1 MTAKMKLEKQPT
13 EKVSLLST
21 DPALQ
26 PDAKAITVSSE
37 TSAVNGKSPS
47 FEEALSLAQ
56 AEVQNAILDKVNP
69 RFNSKYATLASVR
82 EAVMPVFTKH
92 GLSIVQCLGCRPDGT
107 PTLVT
112 SLVHSSGQHRDWEFP
127 MPRYDDIQKM
137 ASALTY
143 LRRYTMSMLA
153 GIASEED
160 DDGNQAATADG
171 RGPKTGVQ
179 AGFATP
185 KTDGIVL

>member
-1 MTAKMKLEKQPT
+1 MTAKMKLEKQPM
-13 EKVSLLST
+13 EKVSPLNT
-21 DPALQ
+21 DPELQ
-26 PDAKAITVSSE
+26 PDAKATTASSE
-37 TSAVNGKSPS
+37 TSAVSGRNLS
-47 FEEALSLAQ
+47 FERALCLAQ

-82 EAVMPVFTKH
+82 ESVMPVFTKH
-92 GLSIVQCLGCRPDGT
+92 GLSIVQCLDSTEDGAPIFST
-107 PTLVT
+107 TLFHV
-112 SLVHSSGQHRDWEFP
+112 SGEHFKWEFP
-127 MPRYDDIQKM
+127 LPKFDDIQKM